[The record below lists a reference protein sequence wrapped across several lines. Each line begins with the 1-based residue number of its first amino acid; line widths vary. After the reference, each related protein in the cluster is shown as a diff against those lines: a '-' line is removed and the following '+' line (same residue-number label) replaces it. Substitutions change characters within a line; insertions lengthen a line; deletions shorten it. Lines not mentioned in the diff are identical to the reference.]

1 MIFESDAASKD
12 RQVFGWI
19 EKVRIDPGK
28 LVLQAKLDTGAD
40 NSSLCALILKEFDR
54 GGIEWVRFEV
64 TSYEGRKA
72 TLERPVIRRAKIKRF
87 LGIGQERPVVRLGV
101 CIGNIY
107 REVDVNLVDRRRF
120 KYEMLIGRSFMAGQI
135 HVDPSSKFTQEP
147 NCGEAATP

>member
-1 MIFESDAASKD
+1 MVIVSDTASKEK
-12 RQVFGWI
+12 QVLGWV
-19 EKVRIDPGK
+19 EKVRIDPGN

-54 GGIEWVRFEV
+54 AGRGWVRFEV
-64 TSYEGRKA
+64 TSFEGEKA
-72 TLERPVIRRAKIKRF
+72 TLELPVIRRARIKHF

-135 HVDPSSKFTQEP
+135 HVDPSSTFTQEP
-147 NCGEAATP
+147 DCGEAAKP